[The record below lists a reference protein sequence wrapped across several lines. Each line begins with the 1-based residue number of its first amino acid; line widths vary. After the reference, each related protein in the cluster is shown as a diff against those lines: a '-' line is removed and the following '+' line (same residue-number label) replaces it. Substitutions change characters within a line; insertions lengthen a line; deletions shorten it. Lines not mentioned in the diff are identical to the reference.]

1 MKKASLFA
9 LIAFYFFAGLNHFL
23 VPDIYLSLIP
33 DYLPFPNLL
42 NFLSGILEIGLAIG
56 LFFLRSRKLAVYGI
70 ILLLILFIPAH
81 LYFID
86 QGNCFITSFC
96 LPAWVSWLRLLL
108 IHPLLIYWA
117 YSQRNNTHAILIKW
131 I

>member
-1 MKKASLFA
+1 MKKASLYT
-9 LIAFYFFAGLNHFL
+9 LIGFYFFAGLNHFL
-23 VPDIYLSLIP
+23 FPAIYLSLIP
-33 DYLPFPNLL
+33 DYLPFPEML
-42 NFLSGILEIGLAIG
+42 NYISGALEITLAIS
-56 LFFLRSRKLAVYGI
+56 LIFLRSRKLAVYGI
-70 ILLLILFIPAH
+70 ICLLILFIPAH

-86 QGNCFITSFC
+86 QGNCFDASFC

-117 YSQRNNTHAILIKW
+117 WSNRNNNNAIFIKW

>member
-1 MKKASLFA
+1 MKKASLIA

-23 VPDIYLSLIP
+23 VSNLYLPLIP
-33 DYLPFPNLL
+33 EYLPYPNLL
-42 NFLSGILEIGLAIG
+42 NYLSGALEIGLAIG
-56 LFFLRSRKLAVYGI
+56 LFFLRSRKIAVYGI
-70 ILLLILFIPAH
+70 IFLLILFIPAH
-81 LYFID
+81 LFFIE
-86 QGNCFITSFC
+86 QGNCFNASFC

-117 YSQRNNTHAILIKW
+117 YSHRNNTHPILIKW